1 MQGVNVDTV
10 QVVNGASE
18 ALLVLTWLAA
28 EPGANVILPQPGFT
42 TFSAL
47 PESLLL
53 ETGTLLN
60 TENSQVVGVGWVDFP
75 RKALTCRSM
84 TIPRSRTVLWRG
96 HEVVGRKRD

>member
-1 MQGVNVDTV
+1 MQGVNIDTV

-53 ETGTLLN
+53 ETRYYAVRKENEFRIDIEEIKKLADRN
-60 TENSQVVGVGWVDFP
+60 TKLIFHPLSVQR
-75 RKALTCRSM
+75 RK
-84 TIPRSRTVLWRG
+84 G
-96 HEVVGRKRD
+96 FE